1 MGTSDRMLRLLSLLQ
16 THRYWPGA
24 ELAERL
30 EVSPRTLRRDV
41 ERLRGL
47 GYQVEA
53 VRGVA
58 GGYQL
63 RAGGS
68 MAPLL
73 LDEEEA
79 VAVAVALRS
88 AAGGAPGG
96 AAGAR
101 DAADTT
107 LQAFSKLVALM
118 PPRLRRQMDA
128 VRSQTDAPTPWS
140 GAPVLDAGVLGV
152 LAQAC
157 RDAEPL
163 HFEHLGRDGARSRRW
178 VEPHR
183 LVALGRRWYLVAYD
197 RDRQDW
203 RTFRVDRI
211 SDPEPTGHRF
221 RPRQLPG
228 GDAVAYVREGI
239 RSALVQHVVRVRV
252 VATPQAVQEAVG
264 RWGRVT
270 PVPGGALLEMEV
282 DTLGWPLMVLGE
294 LGAEFEVESP
304 PELGEAVA
312 EVAARFGRA
321 VGG

>member
-16 THRYWPGA
+16 THRYWSGA
-24 ELAERL
+24 ELAEHL

-41 ERLRGL
+41 ERLRDL
-47 GYQVEA
+47 GYQVDA

-88 AAGGAPGG
+88 AAGSAAGV

-101 DAADTT
+101 GAGDTS
-107 LQAFSKLVALM
+107 LQAFSKVVALM

-128 VRSQTDAPTPWS
+128 VHSQTDTPAPWS

-163 HFEHLGRDGARSRRW
+163 HFDHTGRDGERTRRW

-183 LVALGRRWYLVAYD
+183 LVAMGRRWYLLAHD

-211 SDPEPTGHRF
+211 VDPVPSGHRF
-221 RPRQLPG
+221 RPRELPG
-228 GDAVAYVREGI
+228 GDAVAFVREGI
-239 RSALVQHVVRVRV
+239 RRARVQHEVRVRV
-252 VATPQAVQEAVG
+252 AADPERVNEVVG

-270 PVPGGALLEMEV
+270 PVEGGAVLEMEV
-282 DTLGWPLMVLGE
+282 DSLGWPLMVLGE
-294 LGAEFEVESP
+294 LGAEFVVETP
-304 PELGEAVA
+304 PELADAVA

-321 VGG
+321 AS